1 MLRESPAAVS
11 LIEDG
16 APEGSWSDG
25 MAALPAATP
34 AIATLADAV
43 ARCHGIA
50 AGIGATGFS
59 LLFTA
64 AQGEARRLVPV
75 FDSAFPGL
83 SALSR
88 ALSSASADGFAA
100 QVAARAAP
108 LWWRG
113 GGETDMLHADARVW
127 AQEAPSP
134 LAGTALAD
142 QPGIVFPVARE
153 NGRAGAVAFYGV
165 AISLGVEALCD
176 AHARCLA
183 LFVEVARQ
191 RPMTGA
197 RLPSMSKREIECLRL
212 TANGLTSEEIA
223 AELGLSVH
231 TANQYLTS
239 SAQKLNAVNRIHA
252 VAKALRAG
260 LID

>member
-1 MLRESPAAVS
+1 MLRETPAGESP
-11 LIEDG
+11 IEDD
-16 APEGSWSDG
+16 APEGG
-25 MAALPAATP
+25 CAPAPAVATP
-34 AIATLADAV
+34 ALATLADAV
-43 ARCHGIA
+43 TRCRDIA
-50 AGIGATGFS
+50 AGIGAAGFS

-64 AQGEARRLVPV
+64 AQGETRRLVPV

-88 ALSSASADGFAA
+88 ALSSPSADRFAA
-100 QVAARAAP
+100 QIAARAAP
-108 LWWRG
+108 VWWRG
-113 GGETDMLHADARVW
+113 GETEVLRADARFW

-134 LAGTALAD
+134 LADTALAD
-142 QPGIVFPVARE
+142 QPGILFPVARE
-153 NGRAGAVAFYGV
+153 NGRSGAVAFYGTEI
-165 AISLGVEALCD
+165 ALDTGALCD
-176 AHARCLA
+176 AHARCLS

-191 RPMTGA
+191 RPLAGG
-197 RLPSMSKREIECLRL
+197 RLPTMSKREIECLRL

-223 AELGLSVH
+223 VELGLSVH